1 MGQITSYG
9 AVTSLKADNVF
20 LLDGP
25 DGTKKM
31 TANNLLT
38 ALMEITTP
46 GDRHRMFYGGRN
58 LGTSVTSAQKTAIQD
73 GSFKGLLVGDY
84 WVINGVNWRIVDM
97 DYWYGCGDTAFNRH
111 HLVIMPDSN
120 LTTAPMNDTNT
131 TTGGYTGSKMYTDTL
146 PTVKTTCQAAFPS
159 MVLSHREY
167 LVNAVTDG
175 KPSAGAWTDS
185 DVELPSEIMMYGSH
199 IISPGNDG
207 ATVASLYTIN
217 KSQLALFNLVP
228 RFIKPSSGWSWLRD
242 PVSAADF
249 ADVTTHGGAN
259 AHGALVDNGVRPVFP
274 VG

>member
-1 MGQITSYG
+1 MATAQQI
-9 AVTSLKADNVF
+9 
-20 LLDGP
+20 LDIAASPVG
-25 DGTKKM
+25 
-31 TANNLLT
+31 
-38 ALMEITTP
+38 EQ
-46 GDRHRMFYGGRN
+46 HRMVFGGRN
-58 LGTSVTSAQKTAIQD
+58 LGSSVTAAQIAAVRD
-73 GSFKGLLVGDY
+73 GSFDGLLVGDY
-84 WVINGVNWRIVDM
+84 WVINDVNWRIADI

-120 LTTAPMNDTNT
+120 LTTAKMNETST
-131 TTGGYTGSKMYTDTL
+131 TTGGYAGSKMYTDTL

-242 PVSAADF
+242 PVSATNF
-249 ADVTTHGGAN
+249 ANVSSYGRARNGSASD
-259 AHGALVDNGVRPVFP
+259 DNGVRPVFP